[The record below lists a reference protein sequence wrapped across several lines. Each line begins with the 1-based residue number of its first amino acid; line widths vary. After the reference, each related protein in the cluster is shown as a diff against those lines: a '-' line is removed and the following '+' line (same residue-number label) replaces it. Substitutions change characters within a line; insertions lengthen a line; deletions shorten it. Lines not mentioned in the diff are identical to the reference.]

1 MGCGNQERGASKF
14 TTGRF
19 CEKEIVLK
27 GCLTVCAPL
36 SYQFQ
41 VSTETFTG
49 VTITEAWC
57 LALGLADRPCKR
69 NKTRLEKSCWNCNE
83 WKQVHYNHTHHP
95 NLQIG
100 NNTKFTDTESPL
112 SPAPYKKARKSIQ
125 PYARA
130 TCNSRS
136 IPWTLVRLLFVLCQ
150 DIHLLFLQSLHH

>member
-1 MGCGNQERGASKF
+1 MLNSNLINRRRTSLSSRLSNNGKEVNNFEAIIKVPFERQMTSSLRTFAILDSPSCFSVDNVKLYQYNGGGVWQSREGESKF
-14 TTGRF
+14 TTRGF

-83 WKQVHYNHTHHP
+83 
-95 NLQIG
+95 
-100 NNTKFTDTESPL
+100 
-112 SPAPYKKARKSIQ
+112 
-125 PYARA
+125 
-130 TCNSRS
+130 
-136 IPWTLVRLLFVLCQ
+136 
-150 DIHLLFLQSLHH
+150 

>member
-1 MGCGNQERGASKF
+1 MLNSNLINRRGTSLSSRLSNNGKEVNNFEAIIKVPLERQMTSSLRTFAILDLPSEVHHFVFQSTMYNSTNITEVGCGNQERGASKF
-14 TTGRF
+14 TTRGF

-69 NKTRLEKSCWNCNE
+69 NKTRLEKPCWNCNE
-83 WKQVHYNHTHHP
+83 
-95 NLQIG
+95 
-100 NNTKFTDTESPL
+100 
-112 SPAPYKKARKSIQ
+112 
-125 PYARA
+125 
-130 TCNSRS
+130 
-136 IPWTLVRLLFVLCQ
+136 
-150 DIHLLFLQSLHH
+150 